1 MRVVSLINSNMIC
14 ETSSTYALYY
24 AKSLS
29 LKLSLVHIKE
39 NEKLPLVEKNFVDI
53 KKLATLLEVEVDLI
67 VYESLQEL
75 EQFIINKNVDIV
87 FCSTKHKHSMLEESF
102 VKRVIKLDMRVDLAI
117 VKVVKFATAN
127 SVDKIIMPIRGHH
140 LSVNK
145 FTFFSTLVKAY
156 HSKAEIFSVDEIKK
170 YQMASLDAKAIKV
183 KLQDVI
189 FNLRHYFRLAD
200 IMDMKF
206 TMKHRYALSEG
217 DEVQAHIAKNSYD
230 LAIVGGHHKKNF
242 FYHHSVETILEKPII
257 NTIYFIPFNDDV

>member
-39 NEKLPLVEKNFVDI
+39 SDKLALIEKVYVDI
-53 KKLATLLEVEVDLI
+53 QRLAILLEVEVELI
-67 VYESLQEL
+67 LYDNFEEL
-75 EQFIINKNVDIV
+75 EQFIRDKNVDIL
-87 FCSTKHKHSMLEESF
+87 FCSTKHKHSLFEESF
-102 VKRVIKLDMRVDLAI
+102 AKRVIKLGMKVDLAV
-117 VKVVKFATAN
+117 VKVVKFAAAN
-127 SVDKIIMPIRGHH
+127 CVDKMIMPIRGHH

-145 FTFFSTLVKAY
+145 FTFFTAFVNTY
-156 HSKAEIFSVDEIKK
+156 HAKAEIFSVDEIKK
-170 YQMASLDAKAIKV
+170 HQMAALDAKAIKV

-200 IMDMKF
+200 IMKMKF
-206 TMKHRYALSEG
+206 TMKHRYAFSRQ

-230 LAIVGGHHKKNF
+230 LAIVGGHRKKNF
-242 FYHHSVETILEKPII
+242 FYRSHIETLLEKPII
-257 NTIYFIPFNDDV
+257 NTIYFIPFNEEV